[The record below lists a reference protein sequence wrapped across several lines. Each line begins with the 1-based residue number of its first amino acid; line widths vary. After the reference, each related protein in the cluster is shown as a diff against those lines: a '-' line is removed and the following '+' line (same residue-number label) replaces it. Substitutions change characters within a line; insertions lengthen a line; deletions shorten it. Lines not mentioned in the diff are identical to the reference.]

1 MLLRV
6 VTASDLPVF
15 FEHQCDPAACHMA
28 AFTAREPA
36 NRQAFDAH
44 WTRILADASIV
55 IRAIVVDV
63 DAGVVG
69 HVLSYLE
76 GGERE
81 VSYWIG
87 RPHWGRGVATQ
98 ALRQFLAERAE
109 RPLYARAA
117 KDNLASIRVLERC
130 GFKACGEGRGFAEA
144 RGAEI
149 EELVFRLA
157 ETAVPATP

>member
-1 MLLRV
+1 
-6 VTASDLPVF
+6 
-15 FEHQCDPAACHMA
+15 MA

-36 NRQAFDAH
+36 NRQTFDAH

-55 IRAIVVDV
+55 IRVIVVDV
-63 DAGVVG
+63 DVDLDVDVRVVG

-87 RPHWGRGVATQ
+87 RPHWGRGLATH
-98 ALRQFLAERAE
+98 ALRQFLAEQIE
-109 RPLYARAA
+109 RPLHARAA

-149 EELVFRLA
+149 EELVFRLDEFA
-157 ETAVPATP
+157 APATPATR